1 MASVL
6 ASMQGNGNE
15 TRLRRHEA
23 GAFDHE
29 IDYLI
34 LLVGRQFH
42 RVIWVTTRLPSRI
55 FSHGKISLRHN
66 NNAKLAWSIRR
77 AGVRYA

>member
-6 ASMQGNGNE
+6 ALMQGNGNE

-23 GAFDHE
+23 CAFDHE
-29 IDYLI
+29 VDHLI

-42 RVIWVTTRLPSRI
+42 RRDLSDDGDTQP
-55 FSHGKISLRHN
+55 
-66 NNAKLAWSIRR
+66 
-77 AGVRYA
+77 